1 MYNIYIYIIPS
12 NDYSITINIHKGE
25 SVWEVLGFW
34 SEMCPTN
41 NFFNF
46 ENGIIIGKP

>member
-1 MYNIYIYIIPS
+1 MTILSPLI
-12 NDYSITINIHKGE
+12 SIKGNPYGK
-25 SVWEVLGFW
+25 SLVFDRKCV
-34 SEMCPTN
+34 PTN